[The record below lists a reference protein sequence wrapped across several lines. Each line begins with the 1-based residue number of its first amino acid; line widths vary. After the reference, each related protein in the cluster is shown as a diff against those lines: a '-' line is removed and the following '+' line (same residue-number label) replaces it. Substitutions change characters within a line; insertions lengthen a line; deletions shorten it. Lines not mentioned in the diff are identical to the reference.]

1 MTLLYRPRLILLNGI
16 TSLSRANHAKLV
28 IDASASGQAPASR
41 PWLSDGSGDLRRQY
55 VGPMDD
61 SEKAAKLHLE
71 YLGFECIVYEPD
83 GNVPPDF
90 LVNGRIAIEV
100 RRLNQNE
107 GTESAFRGLEEIAI
121 PLQTKIAKLLASLGP
136 PYAGSSWFVHY
147 TIRRPVAAWD
157 VLRPA
162 IRQHL
167 IAFRDDRSAGRSTS
181 ITVADCIQIKLI
193 RASTAHATCFVSG
206 GYSDDDSGG
215 WVFQETQKN
224 LRLCVNEKTLKIAP
238 VRHKYTEWWLI
249 LVDRIGYGVDDC
261 DRPFFHKHLG
271 IRHSWDKVI
280 LLNPL
285 NPRSAFEIQ
294 SVSDDYP
301 AE

>member
-1 MTLLYRPRLILLNGI
+1 
-16 TSLSRANHAKLV
+16 
-28 IDASASGQAPASR
+28 
-41 PWLSDGSGDLRRQY
+41 
-55 VGPMDD
+55 MDD

-71 YLGFECIVYEPD
+71 YLGFEGIVYEPD

-107 GTESAFRGLEEIAI
+107 GTESKFRGLEEGAI
-121 PLQTKIAKLLASLGP
+121 PLQMKIGRLLASLGP
-136 PYAGSSWFVHY
+136 PKSGFSWFVHY
-147 TIRRPVAAWD
+147 TLRRPVPAWD

-167 IAFRDDRSAGRSTS
+167 IAFRDHRSASRSTT
-181 ITVADCIQIKLI
+181 IKVADCIQIELI
-193 RASTAHATCFVSG
+193 RASNAHATCFVSG

-215 WVFQETQKN
+215 WVFEETQKN
-224 LRLCVNEKTLKIAP
+224 LRLCIEEKTLKIAP
-238 VRHKYTEWWLI
+238 VRHKYPEWWLI

-261 DRPFFHKHLG
+261 DRQLFHKHLG

-285 NPRSAFEIQ
+285 NERSAFEIQ
-294 SVSDDYP
+294 SASDDNP